1 MGLSWFRGRS
11 TDYVLWRL
19 SVPVTWEN
27 YLNGSCLKSF
37 SPGSAVPPDSA
48 SQGRLVRSVREIEM
62 KRLFAATAVAL
73 ALIGGTVT
81 TAQAENRGRNHNQR
95 HDDHRGDRHH
105 DRHDNRHDGHR
116 NNDHRNNHHWDNG
129 HRNDRRY
136 DHRNDWR
143 YDPRDHRR
151 YDRRDWD
158 RNYGFRH
165 YDGRRYDYGR
175 YVRPSGYYYRSWRYG
190 DHLPYGYYS
199 SRYVVNDYHVYH
211 LRPPPYGY
219 HYVRVDHDVVL
230 AAIASGIVVSAVFG
244 IFN

>member
-1 MGLSWFRGRS
+1 
-11 TDYVLWRL
+11 
-19 SVPVTWEN
+19 
-27 YLNGSCLKSF
+27 
-37 SPGSAVPPDSA
+37 
-48 SQGRLVRSVREIEM
+48 M

-73 ALIGGTVT
+73 TLFSGVVT
-81 TAQAENRGRNHNQR
+81 TAQADNRDRNQR
-95 HDDHRGDRHH
+95 HDDHRDDRHN
-105 DRHDNRHDGHR
+105 DRHDNRYDNRHDNRQH
-116 NNDHRNNHHWDNG
+116 DQ
-129 HRNDRRY
+129 RNDRRY

-143 YDPRDHRR
+143 NDHRNDWRNDHRNDWRYDHRNDRR

-165 YDGRRYDYGR
+165 YDGRRYNYGR

-190 DHLPYGYYS
+190 DYLPRGYYS
-199 SRYVVNDYHVYH
+199 SRYVVNDYHLYH
-211 LRPPPYGY
+211 LHPPPYGY

>member
-1 MGLSWFRGRS
+1 
-11 TDYVLWRL
+11 
-19 SVPVTWEN
+19 
-27 YLNGSCLKSF
+27 
-37 SPGSAVPPDSA
+37 
-48 SQGRLVRSVREIEM
+48 M
-62 KRLFAATAVAL
+62 KRLFAATAL
-73 ALIGGTVT
+73 ALTLISGTVT
-81 TAQAENRGRNHNQR
+81 TAQADNRDRNRNER
-95 HDDHRGDRHH
+95 HDDHR
-105 DRHDNRHDGHR
+105 DNRHNDRRNDGHSDHR
-116 NNDHRNNHHWDNG
+116 NDWRNDHRD
-129 HRNDRRY
+129 DRRY

-143 YDPRDHRR
+143 NDWRNDHRDDHR

-175 YVRPSGYYYRSWRYG
+175 YVRPSGYYYRSWSYG
-190 DHLPYGYYS
+190 DRLPYGYYS
-199 SRYVVNDYHVYH
+199 PRYVVHDYYAYR